1 MSGKTISLAGV
12 RHFFESHRPGAA
24 PVEVLRP
31 TTTRVQSEQFVA
43 LLGPSGCGKT
53 TVLNMVAGLIR
64 PTAGAVTLDGREPSL
79 GDADVGYLLAR
90 DALLPW
96 RTALDNVAL
105 PLQVRGVG
113 RRERE
118 RLARGVLEEVGLGN
132 FVDAYPSQLSHGMR
146 QRVAVARTLVVEPS
160 TLLMDEPFSALDA
173 QTRLGLQQ
181 KFLQLWERVRCTVLF
196 VTHDLTEAIL
206 MADRVVVFSARPGE
220 IRADFPVELERPR
233 SLVDLQGTDQFHGL
247 FRRIWDVFRE
257 EVKVYEASHA

>member
-1 MSGKTISLAGV
+1 LSGKTISLAEV
-12 RHFFESHRPGAA
+12 RHYFEGHRPGAA
-24 PVEVLRP
+24 PVEVLRS
-31 TTTRVQSEQFVA
+31 TSTRVPSEQFVA

-64 PTAGAVTLDGREPSL
+64 PTTGKVTLDDRDPRL
-79 GDADVGYLLAR
+79 GDSDVGYLLAR

-118 RLARGVLEEVGLGN
+118 RLATQVLDEVGLGN
-132 FVDAYPSQLSHGMR
+132 FLEAFPSQLSHGMR

-181 KFLQLWERVRCTVLF
+181 KFLQLWERVRCTVMF

-206 MADRVVVFSARPGE
+206 LADRVVVFSARPGE

-233 SLVDLQGTDQFHGL
+233 TLVDLQGSEQFHRL

-257 EVKVYEASHA
+257 EVKVYEAAQP

>member
-1 MSGKTISLAGV
+1 MSGKTISLADV
-12 RHFFESHRPGAA
+12 RHSFAPHRPGAA

-31 TTTRVQSEQFVA
+31 TTTEVRSEQFVA

-64 PTAGAVTLDGREPSL
+64 PSGGVVRLDGHEPRL
-79 GDADVGYLLAR
+79 GDNDVGYLLAR

-96 RTALDNVAL
+96 RTALHNVAL

-118 RLARGVLEEVGLGN
+118 RLARKVLEEVGLGN
-132 FVDAYPSQLSHGMR
+132 FVDAYPAQLSHGMR

-181 KFLQLWERVRCTVLF
+181 QFLQLWERVRCTVMF

-206 MADRVVVFSARPGE
+206 MADRVVVFSARPGR
-220 IRADFPVELERPR
+220 IRADFEVGLERPR
-233 SLVDLQGTDQFHGL
+233 SLIDLQGTDQFHRL
-247 FRRIWDVFRE
+247 FRQIWDVFRE
-257 EVKVYEASHA
+257 EVKVYEAASG